1 MALATASGL
10 ASFDQS
16 AGEFLD
22 LSNELAEIIRRDNTA
37 FISRI
42 GISGEATETTHYWME
57 DILNPNT
64 SSTPNTAAGYLDAG
78 ETSVDVSPGH
88 GIRFRRGTLFRDTA
102 PGRTEVM
109 QVTNVVGD
117 TLTIVR
123 GYGSTTG
130 ETHGVP
136 AATGFSIQIIA
147 HTNQE
152 SQDPPGDESRIRTR
166 VFNNTQIFQRGI
178 QVSHTMRSVLQA
190 GVADEFTFQIAR
202 RMQEI
207 ERELDSSVILG
218 IRNEAPAGGSDAVY
232 RSMGGLIEFCSQA
245 GGNVNTTPADLNPTV
260 VNTLVRQIWDDGGT
274 PNFILV
280 SGRMKQRISAFDQAN
295 RRSTYDSTI
304 AGYVVDKF
312 LSDLGFSLEV
322 IVDPWMPD
330 DTVIVGDLS
339 KIRIMPLR
347 GDAMRAEELA
357 RTGRTWR
364 AQVTGQYTCEVR
376 NARESFAFHNNLS

>member
-1 MALATASGL
+1 MALAAATGL
-10 ASFDQS
+10 SSFDQS

-42 GISGEATETTHYWME
+42 GISGEASETTHSWME
-57 DILNPNT
+57 DALNA
-64 SSTPNTAAGYLDAG
+64 NTAAEDGTGINSSVTSMGVVAG
-78 ETSVDVSPGH
+78 QGV
-88 GIRFRRGTLFRDTA
+88 RFKIGTLFRDA
-102 PGRTEVM
+102 AQGKTEVM
-109 QVTNVVGD
+109 QVTAISTD

-130 ETHGVP
+130 EAH
-136 AATGFSIQIIA
+136 AASFVIQIIA
-147 HTNQE
+147 NPKQE
-152 SQDPPGDESRIRTR
+152 SQDAPDDESKIRTK
-166 VFNNTQIFQRGI
+166 VSNYTQIFQKGI
-178 QVSHTMRSVLQA
+178 NISHTMRSVLQA

-202 RMQEI
+202 RMLEI
-207 ERELDSSVILG
+207 ERELDSSVVLG
-218 IRNEAPAGGSDAVY
+218 IKSASAGTDSVY
-232 RSMGGLIEFCSQA
+232 RSMGGLLEFASQS
-245 GGNVNTTPADLNPTV
+245 GGNTNATAEDLTPAV
-260 VNTLVRQIWDDGGT
+260 INTMVKQIWDDGGS

-280 SGRMKQRISAFDQAN
+280 SGKQKQKISAFDQAN

-330 DTVIVGDLS
+330 DTVVVGDIN
-339 KIRIMPLR
+339 KVRVMPLR
-347 GDAMRAEELA
+347 NDAMRAEELA
-357 RTGRTWR
+357 KTGRSWK

-376 NARESFAFHNNLS
+376 NAKEAFAFHNNLN